1 MSAPLGDVA
10 REHVPPLTR
19 VAYGLGSVAE
29 GTKNTTF
36 TVFLLFYYNQ
46 VLGLPGTLGGLAIFL
61 ALCVDA
67 VTDPLVGSLSDNLHS
82 RFGRRHPFMYASA
95 LPMALCFVLLFNPP
109 DLDNT
114 GLFLWLA
121 LFAVGVR
128 ASMTLYMIPSSSMV
142 AELTPNYDERTS
154 LVSYRYLFGW
164 LGGLLVS
171 QLGYLVYL
179 APSDTFADGRFDP
192 SAYGDFALACG
203 AIIVVA
209 ILCSSAGTHHLIPRL
224 KPPPD
229 PEALSWGRFSRE
241 VRGVVANRSF
251 RMLIAAGLF
260 ASAAA
265 GFSDVVGLYV
275 STFFWEFTA
284 AQLAILVYGLVI
296 AVLIAFVS
304 ARPLTQLFDKKSA
317 CLAMAVV
324 AVAVAPLPI
333 FLRLL
338 GFMPPNGHPALLP
351 VIFVHQTFVI
361 TLVVTIGIVV
371 GSMIAD
377 LVDESELATHKRQEG
392 MFASTIAFTGKAT
405 SGLGG
410 LLAGLALDAIAF
422 PRQVEAA
429 SVPPEKVY
437 ALGLAVGP
445 GLMLLYLATLFF
457 LSRYELTR
465 ARHLEILAELETRRE
480 LARTTEL
487 GVGDGSA

>member
-1 MSAPLGDVA
+1 MTPADDPSL
-10 REHVPPLTR
+10 EHVPRTTR
-19 VAYGLGSVAE
+19 TVYGFGSVAE
-29 GTKNTTF
+29 GTKNTAF
-36 TVFLLFYYNQ
+36 NVFLLFYYNQ

-67 VTDPLVGSLSDNLHS
+67 ITDPLVGSISDNLHS

-95 LPMALCFVLLFNPP
+95 LPMAFCFVLLFNPP
-109 DLDNT
+109 ELDST
-114 GLFLWLA
+114 GLFLWLTA
-121 LFAVGVR
+121 FAVGVR

-154 LVSYRYLFGW
+154 LVSYRVLFGW
-164 LGGLLVS
+164 LGGLFVS
-171 QLGYLVYL
+171 QLGYLLYF
-179 APSDTFADGRFDP
+179 APSETFADGRFDP
-192 SAYGDFALACG
+192 SAYGSFAWACG

-209 ILCSSAGTHHLIPRL
+209 ILLSTTGTHHLIPRL
-224 KPPPD
+224 KRPP
-229 PEALSWGRFSRE
+229 ERERFSLQRFSGE
-241 VRGVVANRSF
+241 VREVVANRSF

-275 STFFWEFTA
+275 STFFWEFSA

-296 AVLIAFVS
+296 AVVVAFAT
-304 ARPLTQLFDKKSA
+304 ARPLTERFDKKSA
-317 CLAMAVV
+317 SLTMAGLGI
-324 AVAVAPLPI
+324 ALAPLPI

-338 GFMPPNGHPALLP
+338 GWMPPNGHPALLP
-351 VIFVHQTFVI
+351 ILFVHQTLLV

-377 LVDESELATHKRQEG
+377 LVDENELATHKRQEG
-392 MFASTIAFTGKAT
+392 MFSSTIAFTGKAT

-410 LLAGLALDAIAF
+410 FLAGIALDAIAF
-422 PRQVEAA
+422 PRQVEGVQ
-429 SVPPEKVY
+429 VPAEKVF

-445 GLMLLYLATLFF
+445 GLMLLYLGTLFF

-465 ARHLEILAELETRRE
+465 DRHMEILDQLEERR
-480 LARTTEL
+480 AAGR
-487 GVGDGSA
+487 GSSA